1 MDINEKSDKRNER
14 DTQNTLANVHQ
25 QLTYTLF
32 TNNVHQLHHWET
44 AKIGKNEM
52 SFKSCTHS
60 NGGKKI
66 STTVPESFT
75 GSFNFHSVICL
86 VIAKEKTATT
96 TAAAESYLLVLC
108 CVHS

>member
-44 AKIGKNEM
+44 AKIGKMKCHLN
-52 SFKSCTHS
+52 
-60 NGGKKI
+60 
-66 STTVPESFT
+66 
-75 GSFNFHSVICL
+75 L
-86 VIAKEKTATT
+86 VHTATGGRK
-96 TAAAESYLLVLC
+96 SRRLC
-108 CVHS
+108 PNLSLAHLISIV